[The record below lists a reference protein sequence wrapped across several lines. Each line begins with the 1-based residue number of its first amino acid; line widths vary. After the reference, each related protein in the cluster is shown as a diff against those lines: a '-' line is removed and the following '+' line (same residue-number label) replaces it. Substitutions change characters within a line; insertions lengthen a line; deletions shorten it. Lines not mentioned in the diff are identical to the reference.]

1 MIGDRMYYD
10 KVFKLKWKKITVN
23 SLDIPIKRTSH
34 SMNLFND
41 RWLVLI
47 GGETSIDP
55 LDTASK
61 LAYPG

>member
-1 MIGDRMYYD
+1 MIGERFYYD
-10 KVFKLKWKKITVN
+10 KVFRLIWKKIEVN
-23 SLDIPIKRTSH
+23 SAEIPIKRTSH

-55 LDTASK
+55 LE
-61 LAYPG
+61 